1 MPVTSAAPLNSIEEV
16 CRKDKTGAAADVF
29 SSLGL
34 RFWEDCRQGAP
45 VAEASKAP
53 VFYRFF

>member
-34 RFWEDCRQGAP
+34 RFWED
-45 VAEASKAP
+45 
-53 VFYRFF
+53 